1 MIDLPTILGFAVQGG
16 ASDVHLKVGLPP
28 LFRVNGGMVPL
39 RNGQR
44 LSAQDMETL
53 ALHVLPAEARDR
65 FTREREFDCAFVV
78 PHLGRFRVNCFMQRG
93 QVGLVLRVIPTEVK
107 SIQELNLPPVLEKIA
122 LEPRGLVLVTGATG
136 SGKSTTLASL
146 INHINAHR
154 TAHIVTI
161 EDPVEFQFRDKR
173 SIINQRE
180 IGSDTLSFARAL
192 RASLRQDPDVIFV
205 GEMRDPETIET
216 ALTAAETGHLVLSTL
231 HTVDAPETINRI
243 ISAFPPHQHKQIR
256 MLVAGNLRAVISQR
270 LLRRADGQGRIAA
283 QEIMVVTARVR
294 EILLEES
301 RTLELR
307 EAISQGHTSYGMQ
320 TFDQSLMGL
329 LQRGLISRDE
339 ALANCTNK
347 DDFLLRLSGVTAT
360 SDGRWDQFEGGKGA

>member
-1 MIDLPTILGFAVQGG
+1 MIDIATILNYAVQGG

-44 LSAQDMETL
+44 LTQADMEQL
-53 ALHVLPAEARDR
+53 AVSMLNHEQQERFARDR
-65 FTREREFDCAFVV
+65 ETDLAYVV
-78 PHLGRFRVNCFMQRG
+78 PNLGRFRVNCFMQRAQIG
-93 QVGLVLRVIPTEVK
+93 MVLRVIPTEVK
-107 SIQELNLPPVLEKIA
+107 SIQELALPTVLEKIA
-122 LEPRGLVLVTGATG
+122 LEGRGLVLVTGATG

-146 INHINAHR
+146 INHINSQR

-161 EDPVEFQFRDKR
+161 EDPIEFQFRDKR

-180 IGSDTLSFARAL
+180 IGQDTLTFAKAL
-192 RASLRQDPDVIFV
+192 RASLRQDPDVILV

-216 ALTAAETGHLVLSTL
+216 ALTASETGHLVLSTL
-231 HTVDAPETINRI
+231 HTIDAPETINRI

-256 MLVAGNLRAVISQR
+256 TLLAGNLRSVISQR
-270 LLRRADGQGRIAA
+270 LLKRADGRGRVAA
-283 QEIMVVTARVR
+283 QEIMIVTARIR
-294 EILLEES
+294 EIIIEEGRAS
-301 RTLELR
+301 EIR
-307 EAISQGHTSYGMQ
+307 EAISQGHNNYGMQ

-329 LQRGLISRDE
+329 LQRGLITRDE

-347 DDFLLRLSGVTAT
+347 DDFILRLSGVQAT
-360 SDGRWDQFEGGKGA
+360 SDGRWDQFEKGPA

>member
-1 MIDLPTILGFAVQGG
+1 MDLPTILGFAVQGG

-44 LSAQDMETL
+44 LTAQDLEQL
-53 ALHVLPAEARDR
+53 AITVLPREAQEK
-65 FTREREFDCAFVV
+65 FSREREFDCAFVV
-78 PHLGRFRVNCFMQRG
+78 PSLGRFRVNCFLQRG

-122 LEPRGLVLVTGATG
+122 LESRGLVLVTGATG

-146 INHINAHR
+146 INHINSQR

-180 IGSDTLSFARAL
+180 IGSDTLTFARAL
-192 RASLRQDPDVIFV
+192 RASLRQDPDVILV
-205 GEMRDPETIET
+205 GEMRDPGTIET

-243 ISAFPPHQHKQIR
+243 IGAFPPHQHKQIR
-256 MLVAGNLRAVISQR
+256 ALVAGNLKAVVSQR
-270 LLRRADGQGRIAA
+270 LLKRADGRGRVAA
-283 QEIMVVTARVR
+283 QEIMLVTARIR
-294 EILLEES
+294 EIMLEEGRAS
-301 RTLELR
+301 EIR
-307 EAISQGHTSYGMQ
+307 EAIGQGNTSYGMQ

-329 LQRGLISRDE
+329 LQRGLISKDE

-360 SDGRWDQFEGGKGA
+360 SDGRWDQFEGGSGA